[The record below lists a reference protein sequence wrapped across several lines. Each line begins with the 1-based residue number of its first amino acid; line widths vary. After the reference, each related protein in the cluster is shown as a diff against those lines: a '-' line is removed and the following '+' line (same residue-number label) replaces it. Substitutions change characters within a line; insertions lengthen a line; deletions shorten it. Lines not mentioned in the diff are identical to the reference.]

1 MCLKAR
7 QATADQGLRER
18 LNKIAA
24 QALDRAESLKQLRS
38 SNSSSQLKV
47 GTIYSV
53 LGQSR
58 CSHNFFS
65 EPVTRDF
72 WTAGFFL

>member
-58 CSHNFFS
+58 C
-65 EPVTRDF
+65 
-72 WTAGFFL
+72 

>member
-24 QALDRAESLKQLRS
+24 QALDRAESLKQLKS
-38 SNSSSQLKV
+38 SNSSSQFKV

-58 CSHNFFS
+58 CSQNFFS

>member
-53 LGQSR
+53 LGQTR
-58 CSHNFFS
+58 CSQNFFS